1 MALNKVNLVRLKS
14 GDAPSQGSVVVYE
27 AGSTGLYNTKTSGE
41 FVDEISPLIKTS
53 SIYNDQPFYDTTTV
67 PVKDLKVKGDGG
79 NVNVVSPTN
88 QTLDL
93 GSNENPKPLYVVIPV
108 VTTGMSESII
118 SSPSVPL
125 NITPISIYGNKS

>member
-1 MALNKVNLVRLKS
+1 MALNKVNLVRLKR

-93 GSNENPKPLYVVIPV
+93 GSNENPVFPNGAYSQHWHS
-108 VTTGMSESII
+108 TE
-118 SSPSVPL
+118 VPPEASGSNGDL
-125 NITPISIYGNKS
+125 WFKLG